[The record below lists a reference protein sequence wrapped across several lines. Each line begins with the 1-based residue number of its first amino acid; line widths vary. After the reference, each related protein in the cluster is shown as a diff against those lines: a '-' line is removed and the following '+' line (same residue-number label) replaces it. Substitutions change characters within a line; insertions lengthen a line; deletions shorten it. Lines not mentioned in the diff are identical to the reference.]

1 MAEQKGKH
9 WNFTR
14 LLTMGK
20 ENKHLDKKANQT
32 EIPELKNSINEM
44 KTLEGT
50 GKRDHMLENIREFEE
65 RNLEMI
71 K

>member
-1 MAEQKGKH
+1 MFSKLRNKLNEYEEY
-9 WNFTR
+9 FI
-14 LLTMGK
+14 K
-20 ENKHLDKKANQT
+20 EIKILKVNQT

-50 GKRDHMLENIREFEE
+50 GKRDHMLQNIREFEE

>member
-1 MAEQKGKH
+1 MFSKLRNKLNEYEEY
-9 WNFTR
+9 FI
-14 LLTMGK
+14 K
-20 ENKHLDKKANQT
+20 EIKILKVNQT

>member
-1 MAEQKGKH
+1 MFSKLRNKLNECEEY
-9 WNFTR
+9 FI
-14 LLTMGK
+14 K
-20 ENKHLDKKANQT
+20 EIKILKANQT

-50 GKRDHMLENIREFEE
+50 GKRDHMLQNIREFEE

>member
-32 EIPELKNSINEM
+32 EIKGEKNKGKQKGMLKRSVFFNEN
-44 KTLEGT
+44 KWA
-50 GKRDHMLENIREFEE
+50 II
-65 RNLEMI
+65 MI
-71 K
+71 F

>member
-1 MAEQKGKH
+1 MFGKLR
-9 WNFTR
+9 NKVNEYEEYFI
-14 LLTMGK
+14 K
-20 ENKHLDKKANQT
+20 EIKILKANQT